1 MPCITCGI
9 IFHIMVRT
17 SATASDI
24 FFSQLHISNSRLGI
38 SAAGTVR
45 VKTQTS
51 EMCKVSSINP
61 PPPLKLLEIC
71 GASTAS
77 HRQNY
82 TSLYSFDCEFRR
94 CRNSLLFNTS
104 GIRAAA
110 EKSSTYQ
117 NGHGC
122 PWFYAAA
129 MFLQRKNSRPEVYTD
144 VHFWT
149 GYFQKLSA
157 KVFSKAFILYG
168 CITAS
173 ALSFFFVFF
182 ILFLENLRRHLPILI
197 CIISQSTPRVRF
209 VSINSPHD

>member
-1 MPCITCGI
+1 MKHSYI
-9 IFHIMVRT
+9 I
-17 SATASDI
+17 
-24 FFSQLHISNSRLGI
+24 
-38 SAAGTVR
+38 
-45 VKTQTS
+45 
-51 EMCKVSSINP
+51 P
-61 PPPLKLLEIC
+61 PPPPQLLKIY

-149 GYFQKLSA
+149 GYFQK
-157 KVFSKAFILYG
+157 AFG
-168 CITAS
+168 K
-173 ALSFFFVFF
+173 SFFKSVYSLWLHYCLCFKFF
-182 ILFLENLRRHLPILI
+182 L
-197 CIISQSTPRVRF
+197 CIFYTFFRKFTSSFTYTYMHYISINTPERL
-209 VSINSPHD
+209 VSINLPHD